1 MAITIKNN
9 TSNPYLLRIDFKDD
23 MGETLYTREP
33 FFHPQTEITLGHI
46 SDFGGIDFILFSLF
60 SLKDQTSLH
69 KSAFATYNQDV
80 GNAKLMDIGLSVE
93 TTSSGECCI
102 LSKVG

>member
-1 MAITIKNN
+1 MAKKKKNN

-46 SDFGGIDFILFSLF
+46 SDFGGTDFILFSLF

-69 KSAFATYNQDV
+69 KSAFATYNQEV